1 MAISRQWGVSRPGL
15 DRRSAP
21 PRAPEL
27 PAPRRP
33 SVPLLAGLAS
43 ALLAC
48 AGAQG
53 CGTPGRGASEPL
65 DTAASSTS
73 AAGPLVVALVVDQLP
88 AWLFE
93 ERAPTLPAEGGFARL
108 RREATAQG
116 TLAFGHA
123 ANATAPGHAALH
135 SGAVPRDS
143 GVVSNEAIRSPRPDS
158 FLADRAS
165 TLVCG
170 AGASDRTGPSLRS
183 LRVETVADRLRAEH
197 ADATIIS
204 LSMKDRGAIFGG
216 GRAPSAALFWDASSA
231 RFCTATPFAPSLPSW
246 AAALASPEAA
256 RARYAKPWEP
266 LDPAWL
272 EQHAGP
278 RGAALGQGDFEGLGA
293 SFPHTVTA
301 SKRPGSAYRATPAAD
316 AHLVDLAIAS
326 LPELA
331 RDRSAPRMLSISFSA
346 NDYVGHVFGVDSWEA
361 WDQLRRLDAELARLF
376 AALDAAEG
384 ADGWALVLSAD
395 HGVPPTPE
403 SLARGCDARRR
414 ASLGAACAG
423 AHRVLERD
431 LAAKAEQV
439 ADRLRGPGDWVLGF
453 REPYLVFSEAARAL
467 EPRAYDE
474 LVSSVSRELAREPGL
489 ARLYDVRK
497 LGERC
502 PGLDDESLE
511 ALVCRSVH
519 PEESGDLYVVFSE
532 GSFIDTGY
540 VEGHGVN
547 HGSPWRHDREVPI
560 LVRAP
565 GRPRTAGAER
575 ELRVDHRA
583 YASTLA
589 GLLGVAAPEHA
600 RGGRDLSATSTP
612 AIAPATTHPT
622 TAAQPAR
629 APQTKRSSPF
639 PPPPLTP
646 PVERTKKPGDGV
658 WRTLEARGAR
668 RPHAAL
674 ASTLVH
680 PHRIKPFVV
689 VEIVAIDPSRLEL
702 ELVSGTEE
710 PEALHVPPERKTGLV
725 PQAQLDA
732 LVAAFNGGFKRRH
745 GQNGMRVGA
754 DVFVP
759 FLAEGCV
766 VAKTEQGYELGPWR
780 ELEPKASSFLWARQT
795 PPCLVHEGKRHPDVA
810 GEYGQK
816 KWGAAEDGNKEI
828 RRSALGISPDGETLY
843 FAIGDWVNAEAL
855 ADAMLAAGVRTALE
869 LDINYSY
876 TRFVLYEGEVG
887 REPVAS
893 SPLLKELKFGR
904 TEYWKT
910 PAARD
915 FFYLAWRGDEAR

>member
-1 MAISRQWGVSRPGL
+1 MVA
-15 DRRSAP
+15 
-21 PRAPEL
+21 
-27 PAPRRP
+27 
-33 SVPLLAGLAS
+33 
-43 ALLAC
+43 
-48 AGAQG
+48 
-53 CGTPGRGASEPL
+53 
-65 DTAASSTS
+65 
-73 AAGPLVVALVVDQLP
+73 VVIDQLP

-93 ERAPTLPAEGGFARL
+93 QRASTLPAGGGFARL
-108 RREATAQG
+108 RREATAEG

-135 SGAVPRDS
+135 SGAVPRES
-143 GVVSNEAIRSPRPDS
+143 GIVSNEAIRSPKPDS
-158 FLADRAS
+158 FLADRTS

-170 AGASDRTGPSLRS
+170 AGATDRAGPSLRR

-197 ADATIIS
+197 AEARIIS
-204 LSMKDRGAIFGG
+204 VSMKDRGAIFGG
-216 GRAPSAALFWDASSA
+216 GREPNAALFWDASSA
-231 RFCTATPFAPSLPSW
+231 SFCTATPFADALPAW
-246 AAALASPEAA
+246 AASLTGPEAA
-256 RARYAKPWEP
+256 RSRYANPWAP

-278 RGAALGQGDFEGLGA
+278 RGVLLGQGDFEGLGA
-293 SFPHTVTA
+293 SFPHAVAT

-331 RDRSAPRMLSISFSA
+331 RDRSVPRLLSISLSA

-376 AALDAAEG
+376 AALDASEGAEG
-384 ADGWALVLSAD
+384 WAVVLSAD

-403 SLARGCDARRR
+403 SLARGCDERRR

-423 AHRVLERD
+423 AHRLLERG
-431 LAAKAEQV
+431 LATKAEQI

-453 REPYLVFSEAARAL
+453 REPYLVFSESARAL

-474 LVSSVSRELAREPGL
+474 LASTVAKELAREPGL
-489 ARLYDVRK
+489 ARILDVRK
-497 LGERC
+497 IGERC
-502 PGLDDESLE
+502 PGLDDESID

-547 HGSPWRHDREVPI
+547 HGSPWRYDREVPV

-565 GRPRTAGAER
+565 GRAGAAASR
-575 ELRVDHRA
+575 AELRVDHRA
-583 YASTLA
+583 YAATLA
-589 GLLGVAAPEHA
+589 GLLGVKAPEHA
-600 RGGRDLSATSTP
+600 RGGRDLSAPAPTSLL
-612 AIAPATTHPT
+612 APPNTATS
-622 TAAQPAR
+622 AAPQPAQ
-629 APQTKRSSPF
+629 APQPKRRSPF
-639 PPPPLTP
+639 PPPAITP
-646 PVERTKKPGDGV
+646 PVERTRKPGDGV
-658 WRTLEARGAR
+658 WRTLDARGAA
-668 RPHAAL
+668 RPSPAL
-674 ASTLVH
+674 ASTIVH

-710 PEALHVPPERKTGLV
+710 PEAKHVPPERKTGLV
-725 PQAQLDA
+725 PQARLEA

-745 GQNGMRVGA
+745 GENGMSIGA

-766 VAKTEQGYELGPWR
+766 VAKTELGYELGPWR
-780 ELEPKASSFLWARQT
+780 ELEPKASSFRWARQT

-915 FFYLAWRGDEAR
+915 FFYLAWRDEAAR